1 MARKPSPTL
10 TDGEARLMNVLWK
23 QGQATVSEVIASLPR
38 RPPVAYNTVQTLL
51 GILEDKGYV
60 AHEQVGR
67 RFVYRPVVE
76 QNVARRRALSH
87 LVKSLFD
94 DSPSL
99 LVLNV
104 LDDERLERS
113 EVERLK
119 KLIGDA

>member
-104 LDDERLERS
+104 LDDERLEQS

>member
-10 TDGEARLMNVLWK
+10 TDGEVRLMNVLWK
-23 QGQATVSEVIASLPR
+23 QGQATVSEVVASLPR

-51 GILEDKGYV
+51 RILEDKGYV

-67 RFVYRPVVE
+67 RFVYRPIVE

-104 LDDERLERS
+104 LDDERLDQS

>member
-10 TDGEARLMNVLWK
+10 TDGEVRLMNVLWRT
-23 QGQATVSEVIASLPR
+23 GHATVSEVVASLPK

-51 GILEDKGYV
+51 RILEDKGYV

-76 QNVARRRALSH
+76 QNLARRRALGH

-104 LDDERLERS
+104 LDDGRLEKT

>member
-104 LDDERLERS
+104 LDDERLEQA

>member
-23 QGQATVSEVIASLPR
+23 QGQATVSEVVASLPR

-60 AHEQVGR
+60 THEQVGR

-104 LDDERLERS
+104 LDDERLEQS

>member
-104 LDDERLERS
+104 LDDERLDQS

>member
-1 MARKPSPTL
+1 MARRPSPTL
-10 TDGEARLMNVLWK
+10 TDGEVRLMNVLWK
-23 QGQATVSEVIASLPR
+23 RAKATVAEVVASLPR

-51 GILEDKGYV
+51 RILEEKGYV

-76 QNVARRRALSH
+76 QDAARRRALGH

-104 LDDERLERS
+104 LDDERLDQS

>member
-23 QGQATVSEVIASLPR
+23 QGQATVSEVVASLPR

-104 LDDERLERS
+104 LDDERLEQS

>member
-23 QGQATVSEVIASLPR
+23 QGQATVSEVVASLPR

-104 LDDERLERS
+104 LDDERLDQS

>member
-1 MARKPSPTL
+1 MARKPSLTL
-10 TDGEARLMNVLWK
+10 TDGEVRLMNVLWK
-23 QGQATVSEVIASLPR
+23 QGHATVSEVVASLPR

-51 GILEDKGYV
+51 RILEDKGYV

-87 LVKSLFD
+87 LVRSLFD

-104 LDDERLERS
+104 LDDERLEKS

>member
-1 MARKPSPTL
+1 MARKPSLTL
-10 TDGEARLMNVLWK
+10 TDGEVRLMNVLWK
-23 QGQATVSEVIASLPR
+23 QGQATVSEVVASLPR

-104 LDDERLERS
+104 LDDERLDQS

>member
-10 TDGEARLMNVLWK
+10 TDGEVRLMNVLWRK
-23 QGQATVSEVIASLPR
+23 GHATVTEVVASLPR

-51 GILEDKGYV
+51 RILEEKGYV

-76 QNVARRRALSH
+76 QNVARRRALGH

-104 LDDERLERS
+104 LDDERLEKT

>member
-1 MARKPSPTL
+1 
-10 TDGEARLMNVLWK
+10 MNVLWK

-104 LDDERLERS
+104 LDDERLDQS

>member
-1 MARKPSPTL
+1 MARKPSQTL
-10 TDGEARLMNVLWK
+10 TDGEVRLMNILWK
-23 QGQATVSEVIASLPR
+23 KGHATVSEVVAGLPR

-51 GILEDKGYV
+51 RILEDKGYV
-60 AHEQVGR
+60 SHEQVGR
-67 RFVYRPVVE
+67 RFVYRATVE
-76 QNVARRRALSH
+76 QNVARRRALGH

-104 LDDERLERS
+104 LGDEGMERS